1 MVLLI
6 IDHYHYS
13 RWLNV
18 HLFDLANIMTD
29 HPDVY
34 EQFCKGFFAF
44 NKTSS
49 EFSAMALDQVHEQNN
64 ELIKGTGGAT
74 RLLNREDD
82 SSLHRWELCG
92 SELSNILSSF
102 EDSKNRQ
109 SSSSERPTYKKHHED
124 TESFKERFAEDVQK
138 LSEAFAVNP
147 FSSDSFTAVNNTNI
161 VFTDEISNTIKI
173 IDELGENQF
182 LK

>member
-13 RWLNV
+13 RWLKV

-34 EQFCKGFFAF
+34 EQFCKGFAF

-64 ELIKGTGGAT
+64 ELIEGTGGAT
-74 RLLNREDD
+74 HLL
-82 SSLHRWELCG
+82 
-92 SELSNILSSF
+92 
-102 EDSKNRQ
+102 
-109 SSSSERPTYKKHHED
+109 
-124 TESFKERFAEDVQK
+124 
-138 LSEAFAVNP
+138 
-147 FSSDSFTAVNNTNI
+147 
-161 VFTDEISNTIKI
+161 
-173 IDELGENQF
+173 
-182 LK
+182 